1 MQILEPLLPRT
12 RSGRA
17 LLVTGLYAVLALL
30 ALYAPIS
37 HQAAFARA
45 FGTPDLAREAMV
57 GFARLLFWPVV
68 AALAVH
74 AAEPWLQALLRR
86 AGGSR

>member
-1 MQILEPLLPRT
+1 MQFLEPFLPRT

-17 LLVTGLYAVLALL
+17 LLVTGLYAVLALF

-37 HQAAFARA
+37 HDAAFART

-74 AAEPWLQALLRR
+74 AVEPWVHALLRR
-86 AGGSR
+86 SGEDE

>member
-1 MQILEPLLPRT
+1 MPVLEPFLPRT

-17 LLVTGLYAVLALL
+17 LLVTGLYAALALL

-37 HQAAFARA
+37 YDAPFAHT

-68 AALAVH
+68 AVLAAH
-74 AAEPWLQALLRR
+74 AVGPWAQRLLRR
-86 AGGSR
+86 SGGSE